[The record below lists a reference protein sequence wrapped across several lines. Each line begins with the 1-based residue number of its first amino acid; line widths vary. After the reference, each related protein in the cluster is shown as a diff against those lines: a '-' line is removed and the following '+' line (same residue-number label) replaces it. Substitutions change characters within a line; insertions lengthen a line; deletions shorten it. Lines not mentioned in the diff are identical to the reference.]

1 MKNLRVGAGRCAGPR
16 ASSCSWL
23 MVLEMPNQ
31 PRVALAR
38 WIHHVCAE
46 VAGCYANSSDSAVRL
61 GFSVTNSG
69 CVGRPSPMVN
79 NFDSI
84 YCGGNAIV
92 DGARP
97 DSRRM
102 VTDFQNLITGQTG

>member
-1 MKNLRVGAGRCAGPR
+1 
-16 ASSCSWL
+16 
-23 MVLEMPNQ
+23 MVLEMPEQ

-38 WIHHVCAE
+38 WLHHVRAE
-46 VAGCYANSSDSAVRL
+46 VAGCYAKSADSPVRL
-61 GFSVTNSG
+61 GFSVTISS
-69 CVGRPSPMVN
+69 CVGRPSPMVDAY
-79 NFDSI
+79 DSI

-102 VTDFQNLITGQTG
+102 VAGFQNPITGQTG

>member
-1 MKNLRVGAGRCAGPR
+1 
-16 ASSCSWL
+16 

-38 WIHHVCAE
+38 WMHHVCAE
-46 VAGCYANSSDSAVRL
+46 VAGCYANSADSAVRL
-61 GFSVTNSG
+61 GFSVTIAK
-69 CVGRPSPMVN
+69 CVGRPSPMVDLC
-79 NFDSI
+79 DSI

-97 DSRRM
+97 NSRRM
-102 VTDFQNLITGQTG
+102 RACLQILNTRQTG

>member
-1 MKNLRVGAGRCAGPR
+1 
-16 ASSCSWL
+16 

-38 WIHHVCAE
+38 WMHHVCAE
-46 VAGCYANSSDSAVRL
+46 VAGCYAKSADSTVRL
-61 GFSVTNSG
+61 GFSVTISG
-69 CVGRPSPMVN
+69 CVGRPSPMVDIC
-79 NFDSI
+79 DSI
-84 YCGGNAIV
+84 CCGGNAIV

-102 VTDFQNLITGQTG
+102 RPGLQILNNGQTG

>member
-1 MKNLRVGAGRCAGPR
+1 
-16 ASSCSWL
+16 

-38 WIHHVCAE
+38 RKHHVCAE
-46 VAGCYANSSDSAVRL
+46 VAGCYAKSADSPVRL
-61 GFSVTNSG
+61 GFSITISG
-69 CVGRPSPMVN
+69 CVGRPSPMVD
-79 NFDSI
+79 NFDSNC
-84 YCGGNAIV
+84 CGGNAIV

-102 VTDFQNLITGQTG
+102 VAGFQNLITEQTG